1 MNGRLKLKGRV
12 FTHLI
17 YPCIMSVVLFVVGI
31 WITVIDSDAG
41 SIILSLAIVY
51 LIFTI
56 VMYVVNQKLVMQE
69 LIKFAV
75 DYAQVQKEL
84 LDDMV
89 IPYGLI
95 DRQGNILWQDGE
107 MSHLLRR
114 EYGKRVPEVF
124 KEITDEH
131 LELGDEIK
139 EMHINFK
146 DHFYRVQLKRVDTDK
161 AFNNTEILDIE
172 NQEYVIA
179 MYMFDE
185 TRLRKIEKEN
195 FDQKLVVGLI
205 YIDNYEEVLQS
216 VEDVRASLLAALI
229 DRKINKFVANI
240 DGIVRKLEKDK
251 YFMVLKRQSLEAIRS
266 EKFDIVDDVKTV
278 SIGNELQVTISIGI
292 GMGAETYG
300 QLCDYSRAAMDLALG
315 RGGDQAVVKDGENV
329 YYYGGKTKQVEKNTR
344 VKARVKA
351 HALREI
357 IETKESLLIMG
368 HKLSDIDALGAA
380 VGIYKAA
387 RLFNKPAH
395 IVLNDV
401 TASLRPMVDRF
412 LDSEDYGP
420 EVFVNSE
427 EAVDIMNSG
436 TLVVVVDVNRPSRT
450 ECPELLKMTKSV
462 VVLDHHRQTSE
473 IIENALLA
481 YIEPYASSTCEMVA
495 EILQYIQDGIRLRP
509 LEADAMYGGIV
520 IDTNNFVQK
529 TSVRTFEAAAFLK
542 RHGADVIRVKKL
554 FRDNFSDYKWRADSV
569 SRAEIFLDC
578 FAITVSESEGV
589 QSPTVLGAQI
599 ANELLDINGI
609 EASFVLTEYNN
620 KIYVSARSLDTINV
634 QLIMERMGGGGH
646 MNMAGVHRRKITGR
660 SKTDGNRNRKRNESR
675 QIYLKS
681 SERKANGSY
690 IIRRCKVIRKKRT
703 DSKNK

>member
-315 RGGDQAVVKDGENV
+315 RSGDQAVVKDGENV

-646 MNMAGVHRRKITGR
+646 MNMAGV
-660 SKTDGNRNRKRNESR
+660 
-675 QIYLKS
+675 QIEGKS
-681 SERKANGSY
+681 LEEVKQMVIETVKEMKADKS
-690 IIRRCKVIRKKRT
+690 I
-703 DSKNK
+703 

>member
-229 DRKINKFVANI
+229 DRKINKFVSNI

-481 YIEPYASSTCEMVA
+481 YIEPYA
-495 EILQYIQDGIRLRP
+495 
-509 LEADAMYGGIV
+509 
-520 IDTNNFVQK
+520 
-529 TSVRTFEAAAFLK
+529 
-542 RHGADVIRVKKL
+542 
-554 FRDNFSDYKWRADSV
+554 
-569 SRAEIFLDC
+569 
-578 FAITVSESEGV
+578 
-589 QSPTVLGAQI
+589 
-599 ANELLDINGI
+599 
-609 EASFVLTEYNN
+609 
-620 KIYVSARSLDTINV
+620 
-634 QLIMERMGGGGH
+634 
-646 MNMAGVHRRKITGR
+646 
-660 SKTDGNRNRKRNESR
+660 
-675 QIYLKS
+675 
-681 SERKANGSY
+681 
-690 IIRRCKVIRKKRT
+690 
-703 DSKNK
+703 

>member
-114 EYGKRVPEVF
+114 EYEKRVPEVF

-229 DRKINKFVANI
+229 DRKINKFVSNI

-599 ANELLDINGI
+599 ANELLDISGI
-609 EASFVLTEYNN
+609 EASFVLTDYNN

-646 MNMAGVHRRKITGR
+646 MNMAGV
-660 SKTDGNRNRKRNESR
+660 
-675 QIYLKS
+675 QIEGKS
-681 SERKANGSY
+681 LEEVKQMVIETVKEMKADKS
-690 IIRRCKVIRKKRT
+690 I
-703 DSKNK
+703 

>member
-229 DRKINKFVANI
+229 DRKINKFVSNI

-554 FRDNFSDYKWRADSV
+554 VRDNFSDYKWRADSV

-646 MNMAGVHRRKITGR
+646 MNMAGV
-660 SKTDGNRNRKRNESR
+660 
-675 QIYLKS
+675 QIEGKS
-681 SERKANGSY
+681 LEEVKQMVIETVKEMKADKS
-690 IIRRCKVIRKKRT
+690 I
-703 DSKNK
+703 

>member
-229 DRKINKFVANI
+229 DRKINKFVSNI

-646 MNMAGVHRRKITGR
+646 MNMAGVCR
-660 SKTDGNRNRKRNESR
+660 
-675 QIYLKS
+675 
-681 SERKANGSY
+681 
-690 IIRRCKVIRKKRT
+690 
-703 DSKNK
+703 

>member
-229 DRKINKFVANI
+229 DRKINKFVSNI

-495 EILQYIQDGIRLRP
+495 EILQYIQDDIRLRP

-646 MNMAGVHRRKITGR
+646 MNMAGV
-660 SKTDGNRNRKRNESR
+660 
-675 QIYLKS
+675 QIEGKS
-681 SERKANGSY
+681 LEEVKQMVIETVKEMKADKS
-690 IIRRCKVIRKKRT
+690 I
-703 DSKNK
+703 

>member
-1 MNGRLKLKGRV
+1 M
-12 FTHLI
+12 
-17 YPCIMSVVLFVVGI
+17 LFR
-31 WITVIDSDAG
+31 S
-41 SIILSLAIVY
+41 
-51 LIFTI
+51 
-56 VMYVVNQKLVMQE
+56 
-69 LIKFAV
+69 
-75 DYAQVQKEL
+75 
-84 LDDMV
+84 
-89 IPYGLI
+89 
-95 DRQGNILWQDGE
+95 
-107 MSHLLRR
+107 
-114 EYGKRVPEVF
+114 
-124 KEITDEH
+124 
-131 LELGDEIK
+131 
-139 EMHINFK
+139 
-146 DHFYRVQLKRVDTDK
+146 
-161 AFNNTEILDIE
+161 
-172 NQEYVIA
+172 
-179 MYMFDE
+179 
-185 TRLRKIEKEN
+185 
-195 FDQKLVVGLI
+195 DQKLVVGLI

-542 RHGADVIRVKKL
+542 RQIG
-554 FRDNFSDYKWRADSV
+554 RAHV
-569 SRAEIFLDC
+569 
-578 FAITVSESEGV
+578 
-589 QSPTVLGAQI
+589 
-599 ANELLDINGI
+599 
-609 EASFVLTEYNN
+609 
-620 KIYVSARSLDTINV
+620 
-634 QLIMERMGGGGH
+634 
-646 MNMAGVHRRKITGR
+646 
-660 SKTDGNRNRKRNESR
+660 
-675 QIYLKS
+675 
-681 SERKANGSY
+681 
-690 IIRRCKVIRKKRT
+690 
-703 DSKNK
+703 

>member
-229 DRKINKFVANI
+229 DRKINKFVSNI

-578 FAITVSESEGV
+578 FTITVSESEGV

-599 ANELLDINGI
+599 ANELLDISGI
-609 EASFVLTEYNN
+609 EASFVLTDYNN

-646 MNMAGVHRRKITGR
+646 MNMAGG
-660 SKTDGNRNRKRNESR
+660 
-675 QIYLKS
+675 QIEGKS
-681 SERKANGSY
+681 LEEVKQMVIETVKEMKADKS
-690 IIRRCKVIRKKRT
+690 I
-703 DSKNK
+703 

>member
-229 DRKINKFVANI
+229 DRKINKFVSNI

-599 ANELLDINGI
+599 ANELLDISGI
-609 EASFVLTEYNN
+609 EASFVLTDYNN

-646 MNMAGVHRRKITGR
+646 MNMAG
-660 SKTDGNRNRKRNESR
+660 
-675 QIYLKS
+675 KS
-681 SERKANGSY
+681 LEEVKQMVIETVKEMKADKS
-690 IIRRCKVIRKKRT
+690 I
-703 DSKNK
+703 

>member
-216 VEDVRASLLAALI
+216 VEAVRASLLAALI
-229 DRKINKFVANI
+229 DRKINKFVSNI

-646 MNMAGVHRRKITGR
+646 MNMAGV
-660 SKTDGNRNRKRNESR
+660 
-675 QIYLKS
+675 QIEGKS
-681 SERKANGSY
+681 LEEVKQMVIETVKEMKADKS
-690 IIRRCKVIRKKRT
+690 I
-703 DSKNK
+703 

>member
-229 DRKINKFVANI
+229 DRKINKFVSNI

-599 ANELLDINGI
+599 ANELLDISGI
-609 EASFVLTEYNN
+609 EASFVLTDYNN

-646 MNMAGVHRRKITGR
+646 MNMAGV
-660 SKTDGNRNRKRNESR
+660 
-675 QIYLKS
+675 QIEGKS
-681 SERKANGSY
+681 LEEVKQMVIETVKEMKADKS
-690 IIRRCKVIRKKRT
+690 I
-703 DSKNK
+703 

>member
-554 FRDNFSDYKWRADSV
+554 FRDKFSDYKWRADSV

-646 MNMAGVHRRKITGR
+646 MNMAGV
-660 SKTDGNRNRKRNESR
+660 
-675 QIYLKS
+675 QIEGKS
-681 SERKANGSY
+681 LEEVKQMVIETVKEMKADKS
-690 IIRRCKVIRKKRT
+690 I
-703 DSKNK
+703 

>member
-216 VEDVRASLLAALI
+216 VEDVRASLQAALI

-634 QLIMERMGGGGH
+634 QLIMVRMGGGGH
-646 MNMAGVHRRKITGR
+646 MNMAGV
-660 SKTDGNRNRKRNESR
+660 
-675 QIYLKS
+675 QIEGKS
-681 SERKANGSY
+681 LEEVKQMVIETVKEMKADKS
-690 IIRRCKVIRKKRT
+690 I
-703 DSKNK
+703 

>member
-229 DRKINKFVANI
+229 DRKINKFVSNI

-251 YFMVLKRQSLEAIRS
+251 YYMVLKRQSLEAIRS

-599 ANELLDINGI
+599 ANELLDISGI
-609 EASFVLTEYNN
+609 EASFVLTDYNN

-646 MNMAGVHRRKITGR
+646 MNMAGV
-660 SKTDGNRNRKRNESR
+660 
-675 QIYLKS
+675 QIEGKS
-681 SERKANGSY
+681 LEEVKQMVIETVKEMKADKS
-690 IIRRCKVIRKKRT
+690 I
-703 DSKNK
+703 

>member
-1 MNGRLKLKGRV
+1 
-12 FTHLI
+12 
-17 YPCIMSVVLFVVGI
+17 
-31 WITVIDSDAG
+31 
-41 SIILSLAIVY
+41 
-51 LIFTI
+51 
-56 VMYVVNQKLVMQE
+56 MQE

-646 MNMAGVHRRKITGR
+646 MNMAGV
-660 SKTDGNRNRKRNESR
+660 
-675 QIYLKS
+675 QIEGKS
-681 SERKANGSY
+681 LEEVKQMVIETVKEMKADKS
-690 IIRRCKVIRKKRT
+690 I
-703 DSKNK
+703 

>member
-229 DRKINKFVANI
+229 DRKINKFVSNI

-542 RHGADVIRVKKL
+542 RHGADVVRVKKL

-646 MNMAGVHRRKITGR
+646 MNMAGV
-660 SKTDGNRNRKRNESR
+660 
-675 QIYLKS
+675 QIEGKS
-681 SERKANGSY
+681 LEEVKQMVIETVKEMKADKS
-690 IIRRCKVIRKKRT
+690 I
-703 DSKNK
+703 

>member
-12 FTHLI
+12 FTYLI

-646 MNMAGVHRRKITGR
+646 MNMAGV
-660 SKTDGNRNRKRNESR
+660 
-675 QIYLKS
+675 QIEGKS
-681 SERKANGSY
+681 LEEVKQMVIETVKEMKADKS
-690 IIRRCKVIRKKRT
+690 I
-703 DSKNK
+703 

>member
-216 VEDVRASLLAALI
+216 VEDVRASLQAALI

-646 MNMAGVHRRKITGR
+646 MNMAGV
-660 SKTDGNRNRKRNESR
+660 
-675 QIYLKS
+675 QIEGKS
-681 SERKANGSY
+681 LEEVKQMVIETVKEMKADKS
-690 IIRRCKVIRKKRT
+690 I
-703 DSKNK
+703 

>member
-646 MNMAGVHRRKITGR
+646 MNMAGV
-660 SKTDGNRNRKRNESR
+660 
-675 QIYLKS
+675 QIEVKQMVIETVKEMKADKS
-681 SERKANGSY
+681 
-690 IIRRCKVIRKKRT
+690 I
-703 DSKNK
+703 